1 MAELEIHHEHHES
14 DPLSR
19 TIGILAALIAMLL
32 AIVSIASHRTH
43 TEAVLLKTD
52 ANDKWNYYEAQRMKF
67 HDLELGEDILNALPS
82 TTGTQKNLARYA
94 ADKGKYDQRAKKA
107 QAEAEQ
113 IEKDSTVIEE
123 KALKFDFAEGLLE
136 IAVVMMSMFFISK
149 NKLFPVVGGI
159 AAVIGLVLGG
169 MGFLS

>member
-1 MAELEIHHEHHES
+1 
-14 DPLSR
+14 
-19 TIGILAALIAMLL
+19 MLL

-82 TTGTQKNLARYA
+82 NADTQKNLARYA
-94 ADKGKYDQRAKKA
+94 SDKIKYDQRARKS
-107 QAEAEQ
+107 QSEAEQ
-113 IEKDSTVIEE
+113 IEKDSTSIEE

-136 IAVVMMSMFFISK
+136 ISVVMMSMFFISK
-149 NKLFPVVGGI
+149 KKLFPVVGGI
-159 AAVIGLVLGG
+159 AAIIGLVLGA
-169 MGFLS
+169 MGFFL

>member
-32 AIVSIASHRTH
+32 AVVSIASHRTH
-43 TEAVLLKTD
+43 TEAVLLKSD

-67 HDLELGEDILNALPS
+67 HNLELGEDILGAMPTS
-82 TTGTQKNLARYA
+82 DHIQKSLARYTSE
-94 ADKGKYDQRAKKA
+94 KTKYDARAKQSPDEA
-107 QAEAEQ
+107 QQ
-113 IEKDSTVIEE
+113 IEKDSTHIES

-136 IAVVMMSMFFISK
+136 IGVVMMSMFFISK
-149 NKLFPVVGGI
+149 NMLFPIVGGI
-159 AAVIGLVLGG
+159 AAVIGVVLGAI
-169 MGFLS
+169 GFFT

>member
-19 TIGILAALIAMLL
+19 TVGILAALIAML
-32 AIVSIASHRTH
+32 SIASHRTH

-82 TTGTQKNLARYA
+82 NADTQKNLARYA
-94 ADKGKYDQRAKKA
+94 SDKIKYDQRARKS
-107 QAEAEQ
+107 QSEAEQ
-113 IEKDSTVIEE
+113 IEKDSTSIEE

-136 IAVVMMSMFFISK
+136 ISVVMMSMFFISK
-149 NKLFPVVGGI
+149 KKLFPVVGGI
-159 AAVIGLVLGG
+159 AAIIGLVLGA
-169 MGFLS
+169 MGFFL